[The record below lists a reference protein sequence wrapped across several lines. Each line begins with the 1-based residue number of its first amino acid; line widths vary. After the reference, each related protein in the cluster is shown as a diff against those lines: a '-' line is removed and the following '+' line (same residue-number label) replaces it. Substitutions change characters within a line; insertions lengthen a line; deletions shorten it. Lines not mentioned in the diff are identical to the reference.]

1 MSIEKS
7 SSKSIKVS
15 MGRHYIDSI
24 QIDKTEYVH
33 ISLFPFYSRSFQFAR
48 STNVWKMKTDFS
60 SVIAV
65 VSILFTQN
73 ILSLHPLYTNNNTRN
88 FLKQSVVSIQTMA
101 HFAIERGNELKLK
114 TKLIIPMENFIWAH
128 WCYST
133 NCFYVKIISIQ
144 TTT

>member
-1 MSIEKS
+1 
-7 SSKSIKVS
+7 

-24 QIDKTEYVH
+24 QINKTEYVH
-33 ISLFPFYSRSFQFAR
+33 IFLSLFYSRSFQFVR
-48 STNVWKMKTDFS
+48 STNGWKMKTDFS

-73 ILSLHPLYTNNNTRN
+73 ILSLHPLHTNNNTGN

-101 HFAIERGNELKLK
+101 HFAIERGYELKLK

-133 NCFYVKIISIQ
+133 NCFYAKIISIQ